1 MTIIE
6 SSVTIEAPI
15 EAVFDFHT
23 DTKNLGLI
31 SPPWMRSKLI
41 RESGEGLGKMIE
53 MEVKQ
58 YNIFPSHWL
67 VRIEEFDRPFRM
79 TDLVLSGPMKYFRHT
94 RTFSQPCASL
104 TELKDRLEYEVPFG
118 FIGKIANTI
127 SIKKMMEQMF
137 AFRHQKTK
145 EILEERFYI
154 AEVPVADAGRI

>member
-6 SSVTIEAPI
+6 SSIAIAAPI

-31 SPPWMRSKLI
+31 SPPWMKAELI
-41 RESGEGLGKMIE
+41 RESGKGLGKIIE
-53 MEVKQ
+53 MRVMQ
-58 YNIFPSHWL
+58 YNFFPSHWL
-67 VRIEEFDRPFRM
+67 VRIEEFDRPFRL
-79 TDLVLSGPMKYFRHT
+79 TDLVLSGPMKYFKHT

-118 FIGKIANTI
+118 LIGRIANSV
-127 SIKKMMEQMF
+127 SIRKMMEQMF
-137 AFRHQKTK
+137 EYRHQKTK

-154 AEVPVADAGRI
+154 KEVPAADVGRV

>member
-6 SSVTIEAPI
+6 RSIAIAAPI

-23 DTKNLGLI
+23 DTENLGLI
-31 SPPWMRSKLI
+31 SPPWMKSKLI
-41 RESGEGLGKMIE
+41 RESGERLGKIIE
-53 MEVKQ
+53 MQVTQ

-67 VRIEEFDRPFRM
+67 VRIEEFDRPFRL

-104 TELKDRLEYEVPFG
+104 TELKDHLEYDVPFG
-118 FIGKIANTI
+118 FIGKIADKI
-127 SIKKMMEQMF
+127 SIRKMMEQMF
-137 AFRHQKTK
+137 EYRQKMTK

-154 AEVPVADAGRI
+154 AEIPTANVGRI